1 MVYIPNTDADR
12 QKMLE
17 SIGVDSFEKL
27 IESVPYTLR
36 ENVSLE
42 LPEPLSELEIEQ
54 ELERL
59 AAKNLPAASSIS
71 FMGGG
76 AYDHFIPKV
85 VDFLISRSEFYTA
98 YTPYQAE
105 VSQGTLQAMY
115 EYQSMICALT
125 GMDVSNA
132 SMYDGAT
139 AMTEAAMMAK
149 SLSKSNRILVSAA
162 VHPHYLKVLKTYA
175 ESLKLEIVMVPL
187 LENGVTNI
195 GTLSELLKKSA
206 AAVIVQSPNF
216 FGLLEECEPMVE
228 LAHQAKALFIQGA
241 DPIGLAIFKAPGDIN
256 ADIVF
261 AEGQSLGNHLNFGGP
276 YLGVFAAKGKY
287 IRKMPG
293 RIVGATLDAQGR
305 RGFVLNLQTREQH
318 IRREKATSNICTNQ
332 GLVALAST
340 IYMAL
345 MGKNGLRK
353 VAELCAHK
361 AHYLMD
367 EICKVDG
374 FSRAYNA
381 PFFKEFVIKTPRPS
395 REILIQAAKENIL
408 FGIPLE
414 RFFPERTHELLIAV
428 TEKRTK
434 ADLDV
439 LVNFFRSL

>member
-17 SIGVDSFEKL
+17 TIGVDSFEKL
-27 IESVPYTLR
+27 IESIPHTLR
-36 ENVSLE
+36 ENVSLD
-42 LPEPLSELEIEQ
+42 LPEPLSELELEQ
-54 ELERL
+54 ELNRL
-59 AAKNLPAASSIS
+59 AGKNMPASSAIS
-71 FMGGG
+71 FLGGG
-76 AYDHFIPKV
+76 AYDHFVPKV

-162 VHPHYLKVLKTYA
+162 AHPHYLKVLKTYA
-175 ESLKLEIVMVPL
+175 ESLKLDIITIPL
-187 LENGVTNI
+187 TKDGVTDA
-195 GTLSELLKKSA
+195 TALSQLLKEPA

-216 FGLLEECEPMVE
+216 FGLLEDCEPLVE
-228 LAHQAKALFIQGA
+228 MTHSAKALFIQGA
-241 DPIGLAIFKAPGDIN
+241 DPIGLALFKAPGDIN

-261 AEGQSLGNHLNFGGP
+261 AEGQVLGNHLNFGGP
-276 YLGVFAAKGKY
+276 YLGIFAAKEKY

-293 RIVGATLDAQGR
+293 RIVGATVDTQGR

-345 MGKNGLRK
+345 MGKQGLRK
-353 VAELCAHK
+353 TAELCTHK

-367 EICKVDG
+367 EICKIDG
-374 FSRAYNA
+374 FSRVYNA
-381 PFFKEFVIKTPRPS
+381 PFFKEFVIKTPKLS
-395 REILIQAAKENIL
+395 REILIQAAKKNIL
-408 FGIPLE
+408 PGIPLE

-434 ADLDV
+434 ADLDA